1 MLNFLREYV
10 NEKFCIYICLFSS
23 LVILSGCVNPA
34 LVKVPY
40 DKPATVTS
48 DKKASIQL
56 MTGVVEG
63 ASGTTLIYG
72 GPGVYI
78 PISTGPIPEL
88 QFNLKD
94 QQVFTVSLKD
104 ELNRL
109 NILNVLEVSEQKV
122 NTDNMVIQLVF
133 AQTSH
138 NPHMQEYFL
147 NVGMQL
153 QYSGKKFAKRYEV
166 LSSEGET
173 VWTKLNTNAAEGKML
188 AAKKL
193 MIKILPDIQAFVEK
207 IKNI

>member
-1 MLNFLREYV
+1 MKNFVYV
-10 NEKFCIYICLFSS
+10 LVLSS
-23 LVILSGCVNPA
+23 MVVLSGCINPV

-40 DKPATVTS
+40 EQPATITS
-48 DKKASIQL
+48 DIKASIQL

-63 ASGTTLIYG
+63 ASGTTLMYG
-72 GPGVYI
+72 GPGIYI

-94 QQVFTVSLKD
+94 QQVFAASLQD

-109 NILNVLEVSEQKV
+109 NILNVTGVSEQKM
-122 NTDNMVIQLVF
+122 NTDGMVIQLVF

-138 NPHMQEYFL
+138 NPQMHDYFL

-153 QYSGKKFAKRYEV
+153 QYGDKTFAKRYEV
-166 LSSEGET
+166 ISSEGET
-173 VWTKLNTNAAEGKML
+173 VWTRMNTNAAEGKML

-193 MIKILPDIQAFVEK
+193 MLKILPDIQSFIGNLHK
-207 IKNI
+207 I

>member
-1 MLNFLREYV
+1 M
-10 NEKFCIYICLFSS
+10 KKIIYACLILSS
-23 LVILSGCVNPA
+23 IALSGCVNPV

-63 ASGTTLIYG
+63 ASGTTLMYG

-78 PISTGPIPEL
+78 PISSGPIPEL

-94 QQVFTVSLKD
+94 QQVFATSLKD

-122 NTDNMVIQLVF
+122 NTDNMVIQLLF

-138 NPHMQEYFL
+138 NPNMQEYYL

-153 QYSGKKFAKRYEV
+153 QYGSKTFAKRYEV
-166 LSSEGET
+166 ISSEGET
-173 VWTKLNTNAAEGKML
+173 VWTKLNTNAAEGKMF

-193 MIKILPDIQAFVEK
+193 MLKILPDIQAFVK
-207 IKNI
+207 TIK